1 MQTQRL
7 SSHDIDQGLKAL
19 DGWTLDAH
27 KASIRKAW
35 VFDSFRTAMQ
45 FFAAVGELAEVM
57 DHHPE
62 FLSSYTKMRIRLTTH
77 DAYGLTHQDFALAK
91 QIDQM
96 TKAEPFCTPQ
106 HTRLIEAPDLNS

>member
-27 KASIRKAW
+27 KASIRKEW

-45 FFAAVGELAEVM
+45 FFAAVGELTEAM

-62 FLSSYTKMRIRLTTH
+62 VL
-77 DAYGLTHQDFALAK
+77 
-91 QIDQM
+91 
-96 TKAEPFCTPQ
+96 
-106 HTRLIEAPDLNS
+106 